1 MTQAAKIVL
10 DTNAAIDALLFKDSR
25 IEPVMRSLRAGTLIW
40 VACPEM
46 RAELADVLGRPALQ
60 KHKPKLAD
68 LMGTFDGSVTLQAS
82 PPPLPPALSALH
94 CRDPDDQ
101 VFINLAL
108 QCGATWLVSRDR
120 DLLSLARHA
129 KRHGLAIL
137 VPERWAPSSPWS
149 VTAVG
154 NAPFSPTSQSNV
166 CARRACPYLG

>member
-25 IEPVMRSLRAGTLIW
+25 IEPVMRSSRAGTLIW

>member
-25 IEPVMRSLRAGTLIW
+25 IEPLMRSLRAGKLLW

-46 RAELADVLGRPALQ
+46 RAELADVLGRQALQ
-60 KHKPKLAD
+60 KHEPKLPA
-68 LMGTFDGSVTLQAS
+68 LMDTFDGFVTLQAT
-82 PPPLPPALSALH
+82 PPPLPPALSALQ

-129 KRHGLAIL
+129 KRNGLAIL
-137 VPERWAPSSPWS
+137 VPERWAPSSP
-149 VTAVG
+149 
-154 NAPFSPTSQSNV
+154 
-166 CARRACPYLG
+166 